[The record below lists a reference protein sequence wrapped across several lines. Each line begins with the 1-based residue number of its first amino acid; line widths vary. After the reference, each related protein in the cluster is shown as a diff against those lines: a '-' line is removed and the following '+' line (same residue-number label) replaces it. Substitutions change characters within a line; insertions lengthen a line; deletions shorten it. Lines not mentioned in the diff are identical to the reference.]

1 MAARHLFL
9 LLLSILLLGPAQGR
23 ASRSS
28 GAGFRPRSFLVAG
41 SRGEKAAVPAMDLLL
56 DDNDPMI
63 VNLNNKM
70 TMRQGIIW
78 AFPLLSTFFS
88 FMYFRHTANLFH
100 TTVAWLADL
109 TDTRLPQN
117 AVEIDLQTQVVTQ
130 VINGPVITSISLLF
144 ATLVSTTVSTLHN
157 RQIQTYDS
165 FSKQMHEVNQLL
177 ALLHHMSVSQGA
189 IMRPTVQS
197 LANGIFRE
205 SFREESQSN
214 AIEPLI
220 DTLLFQ
226 VHAWMVNPKEASSVV
241 SEAHESLMRIAEAR
255 RCHFTTLNTQFP
267 AMHYVALG
275 VLAVCICASFLIATD
290 QALHVL
296 ESIPVRLLWSI
307 LIGAFSSLAVV
318 CYDLA
323 SPFAGAYK
331 VATALKDNALFG

>member
-1 MAARHLFL
+1 
-9 LLLSILLLGPAQGR
+9 
-23 ASRSS
+23 
-28 GAGFRPRSFLVAG
+28 
-41 SRGEKAAVPAMDLLL
+41 
-56 DDNDPMI
+56 
-63 VNLNNKM
+63 
-70 TMRQGIIW
+70 
-78 AFPLLSTFFS
+78 
-88 FMYFRHTANLFH
+88 
-100 TTVAWLADL
+100 
-109 TDTRLPQN
+109 
-117 AVEIDLQTQVVTQ
+117 VVTQ
-130 VINGPVITSISLLF
+130 VVNGPVITSISLLF

-177 ALLHHMSVSQGA
+177 SLMHHLSVSQGA
-189 IMRPTVQS
+189 IMRPTVRE
-197 LANGIFRE
+197 LARGIFRE
-205 SFREESQSN
+205 SFRESQSN

-226 VHAWMVNPKEASSVV
+226 VHTWMVNPKEASSVV
-241 SEAHESLMRIAEAR
+241 SEARESLMRIAEAR
-255 RCHFTTLNTQFP
+255 RCHFTTLNTRFP

-275 VLAVCICASFLIATD
+275 LLAACICASFLIATD